1 VASTPGCY
9 WRVGRMPAEHM
20 EQIVRPFRCIRP
32 SAVPEAIGLLQEYGA
47 DAIVLAGGTDLIVG
61 LRDGAVAPRVV
72 VDVKGA
78 RDLPP
83 LITKADCFLTVAAT
97 VAMSEIESHEI
108 VRTHFPALAEAAAV
122 VGSIQIR
129 NRATLV
135 GNVCNASPAADTVP
149 VLAVYGALVKVVGPS
164 GERLVPV
171 VDFIQGNRRTALTG
185 GEIAVAL
192 YIPFPDRPFGAAF
205 ARITRRRGVD
215 LATVNLCC
223 GVDDAGVTT
232 FAFGA
237 VSPRPLLVRDASGAL
252 ADPSAKAEAKTIAL
266 DAMIAEASPITDVR
280 GSAEYRL
287 AMLGLL
293 ARRAQLRAAARLSN
307 GKADG

>member
-1 VASTPGCY
+1 
-9 WRVGRMPAEHM
+9 
-20 EQIVRPFRCIRP
+20 VRPFRWIRP
-32 SAVPEAIGLLQEYGA
+32 TALHEAIGLLQEYGA
-47 DAIVLAGGTDLIVG
+47 DAVLLAGGTDLMVG
-61 LRDGAVAPRVV
+61 LRDGVITPRVI

-83 LITKADCFLTVAAT
+83 LIAKGDGFLRVAAT
-97 VAMSEIESHEI
+97 VSMNDIENDEI

-149 VLAVYGALVKVVGPS
+149 VLAVHGALVRVVGPRS
-164 GERLVPV
+164 ERLVPI
-171 VDFIQGNRRTALTG
+171 VDFIQGNRRTALAP

-192 YIPFPDRPFGAAF
+192 HIPFPDRPFGAAF

-237 VSPRPLLVRDASGAL
+237 VSPRPLLLRDTSGAL
-252 ADPSAKAEAKTIAL
+252 ADPSAKAEAKAIAL
-266 DAMIAEASPITDVR
+266 DAMIAKASPITDVR

-287 AMLGLL
+287 AMLGVL
-293 ARRAQLRAAARLSN
+293 ARRARTRAAARLSN
-307 GKADG
+307 GKAHG

>member
-1 VASTPGCY
+1 
-9 WRVGRMPAEHM
+9 
-20 EQIVRPFRCIRP
+20 VRPFRWIRP
-32 SAVPEAIGLLQEYGA
+32 NTLQEAIGLLQEYGA
-47 DAIVLAGGTDLIVG
+47 DAMLLAGGTDLIVG
-61 LRDGAVAPRVV
+61 LRDGTVTPRVV
-72 VDVKGA
+72 VDVKGVS
-78 RDLPP
+78 DVPP
-83 LITKADCFLTVAAT
+83 LIAKADGFLTVAAT
-97 VAMSEIESHEI
+97 VVMSEIESQEI

-149 VLAVYGALVKVVGPS
+149 VLAVYGALMKVAGPY

-171 VDFIQGNRRTALTG
+171 VDFIKGNRRTALG
-185 GEIAVAL
+185 ADEIAVAL
-192 YIPFPDRPFGAAF
+192 HLPFPDRPFGAAF

-223 GVDDAGVTT
+223 GVDDSGVTT

-237 VSPRPLLVRDASGAL
+237 VSPRPLLVRDIGGAL
-252 ADPSAKAEAKTIAL
+252 ADPSAKAQAKAIAL
-266 DAMIAEASPITDVR
+266 DAMIAKASPITDVR

-287 AMLGLL
+287 AMLGVL
-293 ARRAQLRAAARLSN
+293 ARRAQRRAAARLSN
-307 GKADG
+307 GKAHG

>member
-1 VASTPGCY
+1 
-9 WRVGRMPAEHM
+9 
-20 EQIVRPFRCIRP
+20 VRPFRWIRP
-32 SAVPEAIGLLQEYGA
+32 TALQEAIGLLQEYGA
-47 DAIVLAGGTDLIVG
+47 DAILLAGGTDLMVG
-61 LRDGAVAPRVV
+61 LRDGAVTPRVV
-72 VDVKGA
+72 VDVKGMS
-78 RDLPP
+78 DLAPV
-83 LITKADCFLTVAAT
+83 IAKADGFLTVAAT
-97 VAMSEIESHEI
+97 VAMGEIESHEI

-149 VLAVYGALVKVVGPS
+149 VLAVYGALVEVAGPH
-164 GERLVPV
+164 GERLLPV
-171 VDFIQGNRRTALTG
+171 VNFIQGNRRTALAA

-192 YIPFPDRPFGAAF
+192 HVPFPDRPFGAAF

-237 VSPRPLLVRDASGAL
+237 VSPRPLLVRDTSGAL
-252 ADPSAKAEAKTIAL
+252 ADPSANAEAKAIAL
-266 DAMIAEASPITDVR
+266 DAMIAKASPITDVR
-280 GSAEYRL
+280 GSAEYRV
-287 AMLGLL
+287 AMLGVL
-293 ARRAQLRAAARLSN
+293 ARRAQRRAAARLSN
-307 GKADG
+307 GKAHG

>member
-1 VASTPGCY
+1 
-9 WRVGRMPAEHM
+9 
-20 EQIVRPFRCIRP
+20 VRPFRWIRP
-32 SAVPEAIGLLQEYGA
+32 TVIQEAIGLLQEYGA
-47 DAIVLAGGTDLIVG
+47 DAMLLAGGTDLIVG
-61 LRDGAVAPRVV
+61 LRDGAVTPRVV
-72 VDVKGA
+72 VDLKGA

-83 LITKADCFLTVAAT
+83 LITRANGFLSVAAT
-97 VAMSEIESHEI
+97 VTMNDVENHDI

-149 VLAVYGALVKVVGPS
+149 VLAVHGGLVKLLGPR
-164 GERLVPV
+164 GERFVPV
-171 VDFIQGNRRTALTG
+171 VDFIQGNRRTALAA

-192 YIPFPDRPFGAAF
+192 HIPFPDRPFGTAF

-223 GVDDAGVTT
+223 GVDNAGVTT

-237 VSPRPLLVRDASGAL
+237 VSPRPLLVYDSSGAL
-252 ADPSAKAEAKTIAL
+252 ADPSAEAEAKATAL
-266 DAMIAEASPITDVR
+266 DAMIAKASPITDVR

-287 AMLGLL
+287 AMLRVL
-293 ARRAQLRAAARLSN
+293 AKRAQLRAAARLSN
-307 GKADG
+307 GKAHG

>member
-1 VASTPGCY
+1 
-9 WRVGRMPAEHM
+9 
-20 EQIVRPFRCIRP
+20 VRPFRWVSP
-32 SAVPEAIGLLQEYGA
+32 TALQEVIGLLQEYGA
-47 DAIVLAGGTDLIVG
+47 DAMLMAGGTDLMVG
-61 LRDGAVAPRVV
+61 LRDGVVTPRVV

-83 LITKADCFLTVAAT
+83 FIAKADGFLTVAAT
-97 VAMSEIESHEI
+97 VAMIEIESHEV

-149 VLAVYGALVKVVGPS
+149 VLAVYGALVKMVGPA
-164 GERLVPV
+164 GTRLVPV
-171 VDFIQGNRRTALTG
+171 VDFIQGNRRTTLAA

-192 YIPFPDRPFGAAF
+192 LIPFPDRPFGAAF

-237 VSPRPLLVRDASGAL
+237 VSPRPLLVRDTSGAL
-252 ADPSAKAEAKTIAL
+252 ADPSAKAEAKAIAL
-266 DAMIAEASPITDVR
+266 DAMITEASPITDVR

-287 AMLGLL
+287 AMLGVL
-293 ARRAQLRAAARLSN
+293 AKRAQQLAAARLSN
-307 GKADG
+307 GKAYG

>member
-1 VASTPGCY
+1 
-9 WRVGRMPAEHM
+9 
-20 EQIVRPFRCIRP
+20 VRPFRCVKP
-32 SAVPEAIGLLQEYGA
+32 KDLQEAIGLLQQHGA
-47 DAIVLAGGTDLIVG
+47 DARLLAGGTDLIVG
-61 LRDGAVAPRVV
+61 LRDGTVTPRLII
-72 VDVKGA
+72 DVK
-78 RDLPP
+78 RTKDLPP
-83 LITKADCFLTVAAT
+83 VIGKTDGVLTISAT
-97 VAMSEIESHEI
+97 VAMSDVEKSEI

-149 VLAVYGALVKVVGPS
+149 VLVVYGALVKVLGPG

-171 VDFIQGNRRTALTG
+171 VDFIQGNRRTVLAA
-185 GEIAVAL
+185 GEIATAL

-223 GVDDAGVTT
+223 GVDNAGVTT

-237 VSPRPLLVRDASGAL
+237 VSPRPLLLRDTSGAL
-252 ADPSAKAEAKTIAL
+252 ADPFAGVEAKAIAL
-266 DAMIAEASPITDVR
+266 DAMIAKASPITDVR

-287 AMLGLL
+287 AMLGVL
-293 ARRAQLRAAARLSN
+293 AKRAQHRAAARLAN
-307 GKADG
+307 GKTHG